1 MEFTT
6 LFGGSAIGDG
16 ADERILAAAAKSG
29 VNLLLTLGGHGAAI
43 AERGQPLQRVSA
55 PKVTV
60 VDTTGAGLP
69 SLRVL
74 GTETSGKT
82 IQVTP
87 PLPAQIVVVPD
98 LCSVSCED
106 PGTTLT
112 IDVGDEDDR
121 DRYADGIV
129 LSSGGTVRFGSG
141 TAAVTP
147 HRPSTGQAIIAYIDT
162 AATLSA
168 GKKLTFVVVYRGKA

>member
-1 MEFTT
+1 MADYTT
-6 LFGGSAIGDG
+6 DLVDKGNATDPSSGIINGDDIGGSLMVAT
-16 ADERILAAAAKSG
+16 ATY
-29 VNLLLTLGGHGAAI
+29 TL
-43 AERGQPLQRVSA
+43 
-55 PKVTV
+55 
-60 VDTTGAGLP
+60 
-69 SLRVL
+69 L